1 MNRFLT
7 KGMSNIYIKV
17 LLRQTDVLK
26 LQFVK
31 FKKFVIR
38 SVFGKLQPTQISLNF
53 KTSFKTSFSFRL
65 QPKNERSESKT
76 VLCYCFNF
84 EKSLDV
90 LKWKCRCILLNK
102 NINFNKNKTGSKW
115 KILHTVLERP
125 TLSFSSYTNR
135 KLKLKL
141 WWVGA
146 HERKVRAFL
155 YFFYR
160 LFCPKEFFF
169 FQHLCF
175 ISMYSVLNTLSKYTY
190 FYISKNVISKSSK
203 AF

>member
-1 MNRFLT
+1 M
-7 KGMSNIYIKV
+7 
-17 LLRQTDVLK
+17 
-26 LQFVK
+26 
-31 FKKFVIR
+31 
-38 SVFGKLQPTQISLNF
+38 
-53 KTSFKTSFSFRL
+53 
-65 QPKNERSESKT
+65 
-76 VLCYCFNF
+76 LCYCFNF

-169 FQHLCF
+169 FNICVLFQCTVYWIHFQNIHTFTYQKTLFQNRRKPSNVSLMESNTFKGVSF
-175 ISMYSVLNTLSKYTY
+175 ITEVKLKALSWILLIK
-190 FYISKNVISKSSK
+190 FFEQNIHKSRQ
-203 AF
+203 